1 MKQTKLAFFATFL
14 GFFFTTISVFSQS
27 PSPKRELRGVWIA
40 TVLNI
45 DYPSVPTT
53 DDAVLRQ
60 NWLDILAK
68 HKDTGINALFVQVR
82 PCGDALYK
90 SELVP
95 WSSYLTGRAGVAPN
109 NDFDPLSF
117 MIETAHQMGFEF
129 HAWLNPYRTS
139 MDNQTPG
146 SFSEGHVMRQ
156 HPEWCVKYGKRYILN
171 PGLPEVR
178 GHVIQVVEELVRK
191 YDVDGIHFDDYF
203 YPYKTAGE
211 SFPDWQAFQQFND
224 GFTNVEDW
232 RRYNVD
238 MLIYGLAKSIKKIK
252 PRVQFGVS
260 PFGVWRNKS
269 KDPEGSDTRAGITC
283 YDDLYADVR
292 KWCREKWIDYV
303 VPQVYWQMGFAIAE
317 HKTIVDWWSDNAAGV
332 PIYVGHGAYR
342 LGQGSG
348 REPAWSDRREI
359 GRQIVNARNT
369 PGVRGSIF
377 FSSKQLVSNLLNIAD
392 SLRVNYYASPAL
404 PPVVVRDTSFLQ
416 CDAPEIRQ
424 IVAENNSVRIRW
436 QPSRAT
442 EKRHPFQYVVYRFP
456 VGRVDFTDGRN
467 ILALVP
473 HDSQDLMWVDKDVEN
488 EEAYLYAVT
497 VVDCNN
503 EETPPTDV
511 VAVNDDFKNDASDA
525 TSTTQ
530 KTTTTKQK
538 KKKRCG
544 FFRRLFGKCDR
555 QRE

>member
-1 MKQTKLAFFATFL
+1 M
-14 GFFFTTISVFSQS
+14 
-27 PSPKRELRGVWIA
+27 
-40 TVLNI
+40 NI

-53 DDAVLRQ
+53 DEAALRQ
-60 NWLDILAK
+60 NWLNILAK
-68 HKDTGINALFVQVR
+68 HKATGINALFVQVR

-139 MDNQTPG
+139 MDNQTPN
-146 SFSEGHVMRQ
+146 SFSENHVMRQ

-171 PGLPEVR
+171 PGLPDVR
-178 GHVIQVVEELVRK
+178 THVLQVVEEIVRK
-191 YDVDGIHFDDYF
+191 YDVDGIHLDDYF
-203 YPYKTAGE
+203 YPYKIAGE

-224 GFTNVEDW
+224 GYTNIDDW

-238 MLIYGLAKSIKKIK
+238 MLIYGMAKGIKKIK

-269 KDPEGSDTRAGITC
+269 KDPEGSATQAGLTC

-317 HKTIVDWWSDNAAGV
+317 HKTIVDWWSDNADGV
-332 PIYVGHGAYR
+332 PIYVGHGVYR

-359 GRQIVNARNT
+359 GRQIINARNT
-369 PGVRGSIF
+369 QGVRGSVF
-377 FSSKQLVSNLLNIAD
+377 FSSKQLVANLLSIAD
-392 SLRVNYYASPAL
+392 SLRENYYASPAL
-404 PPVVVRDTSFLQ
+404 PPVIVRDTSFLQ

-424 IVAENNSVRIRW
+424 IMAENGSVRIRW

-456 VGRVDFTDGRN
+456 MGRVDFTDGRN

-473 HDSQDLMWVDKDVEN
+473 HDSQDLTWIDIDVQN
-488 EEAYLYAVT
+488 EETYLYAVT

-503 EETPPTDV
+503 EETPPTDLI
-511 VAVNDDFKNDASDA
+511 AVNEAVTNDSAD
-525 TSTTQ
+525 TILTTQ
-530 KTTTTKQK
+530 KSSMSKEK

-544 FFRRLFGKCDR
+544 FFRRLFGKCDKG
-555 QRE
+555 